1 MPPTLAVLVTGSTPS
16 TWPNAETSKPAPA
29 PAVPALALAALAS
42 GGVAGSGS
50 RNLNRLDVRLA
61 SRTGAPGGQAA

>member
-1 MPPTLAVLVTGSTPS
+1 MPPTLAVLATGSTPS
-16 TWPNAETSKPAPA
+16 TWPNAETSKPATA
-29 PAVPALALAALAS
+29 PAVAALA
-42 GGVAGSGS
+42 GFES